1 MLFLIL
7 LFIAVNISPCEMI
20 CKAPNGIESN
30 FSWIPCSDTQ
40 IYPIDAWKPF
50 IILANI
56 TNTGEQINNLQSS
69 IKLYKW
75 GGWLGCSWYRVPTFG
90 ILDNLVRCNK
100 SIECPIKSG
109 QQQLPV
115 TFDLNEI
122 RFLIRILPNNLIQ
135 FELCYHKI
143 NHAIERYCED
153 TVEGLSLPL
162 PHYLVSTSSANSTS
176 QLITVTKNFIP
187 TVSNKEQLHAI
198 ILYTVQHGPPYI
210 LRKTIVDI

>member
-1 MLFLIL
+1 
-7 LFIAVNISPCEMI
+7 MI

-30 FSWIPCSDTQ
+30 FSWIPCSGGPIIYHNITLVDENYTQ

-122 RFLIRILPNNLIQ
+122 RFLIRILPNNVPYKIQ
-135 FELCYHKI
+135 
-143 NHAIERYCED
+143 IEIANQDNKSNSY